1 MSFLACSINSIR
13 SRCLEVLYRPAKSLL
28 ILLLILLSS
37 ITTCRGRGSG
47 WQKDFFSSSFPP
59 LSSPECP
66 PLRVSSHLPT
76 LAPVADCSCLLLDA
90 CWLVQRVEAWVA
102 LFSVSAPALGGC
114 WSRVLE
120 VGFSPINRDLR
131 VGSSSSPGSSDFLLF
146 PFSSYSVSSRV
157 R

>member
-37 ITTCRGRGSG
+37 ITMCRGRSSG
-47 WQKDFFSSSFPP
+47 CQKDFFSSSFPT
-59 LSSPECP
+59 LSSPVCP

-90 CWLVQRVEAWVA
+90 CWRVQRVESC
-102 LFSVSAPALGGC
+102 FSVVLFQPQPWAGAGL
-114 WSRVLE
+114 RVLE
-120 VGFSPINRDLR
+120 VGFSPTNRDLR

-146 PFSSYSVSSRV
+146 PSSSCSVSSRV